1 MTREE
6 RNENKFVCWLI
17 YVYLSRQMI
26 VHFLKTALGLWPPNL
41 QKPRSSNNINTS
53 HVNTN
58 SLLFILS
65 LRYSVSVIPS
75 FVFFNLTHLIFILQS
90 FFQPFLSVR
99 CWLLLLLL
107 FFFFFL
113 FLFLFFFFFFFL
125 YHYPGS
131 FLLISGAVA
140 KKNCRIAPTCLAI
153 LVCLSAC
160 NNS

>member
-6 RNENKFVCWLI
+6 RNENKFVCWLV

-41 QKPRSSNNINTS
+41 QKARSSNNINTS

-58 SLLFILS
+58 YLLFILS

-90 FFQPFLSVR
+90 FSSLFFLSVAGY
-99 CWLLLLLL
+99 CCCCCCCCSSSSSSCSCSCSSSSSSSCTTILGP
-107 FFFFFL
+107 FSL
-113 FLFLFFFFFFFL
+113 FLVQSQRKIAELR
-125 YHYPGS
+125 
-131 FLLISGAVA
+131 LLV
-140 KKNCRIAPTCLAI
+140 
-153 LVCLSAC
+153 
-160 NNS
+160 